1 MIAEN
6 IRHLRE
12 RIDTKCAEFKRNPQ
26 EIRLVA
32 VSKFFGVDA
41 ISEANKLGV
50 TDFGENKAQELR
62 DKYEIL
68 GDKVTWH
75 FIGTLQR
82 NKVKYAVRAAA
93 YIHSVDSA
101 ALADEINKEAKKL
114 SRVQK
119 ILLEVKTSSEETK
132 SGLCDDEDVLEL
144 VRHCSNLPN
153 VELVGLMTMAAFTD
167 DKKIIRKSFTDL
179 RNLKD
184 KINQNGFNLREL
196 SMGMTNDYEI
206 AIEEGSTMLRIGS
219 AIFGQRDYSK
229 DRSSKTNLDKIGRQ
243 L

>member
-6 IRHLRE
+6 IKHLRA
-12 RIDTKCAEFKRNPQ
+12 RIAAKCAEFKRNPQ
-26 EIRLVA
+26 EIRLIA

-41 ISEANKLGV
+41 IIEANRLCI

-82 NKVKYAVRAAA
+82 NKVKYAVKAATF
-93 YIHSVDSA
+93 IHSVDSV

-114 SRVQK
+114 NKAQK

-132 SGLCDDEDVLEL
+132 SGLSDAEEVLKL

-153 VELVGLMTMAAFTD
+153 VELVGLMTMAAFTED
-167 DKKIIRKSFTDL
+167 EKIIRKSFADL

-184 KINQNGFNLREL
+184 KINKNGFDLREL

-206 AIEEGSTMLRIGS
+206 AIEEGATMLRIGS
-219 AIFGQRDYSK
+219 AIFGQRNTLK
-229 DRSSKTNLDKIGRQ
+229 DWRQ
-243 L
+243 S

>member
-6 IRHLRE
+6 IKHLRA
-12 RIDTKCAEFKRNPQ
+12 RIAAKCAEFKRNPQ
-26 EIRLVA
+26 EIRLIA

-41 ISEANKLGV
+41 ISEANRLGI

-82 NKVKYAVRAAA
+82 NKVKYAVKAATF
-93 YIHSVDSA
+93 IHSVDSV

-114 SRVQK
+114 NKAQK

-132 SGLCDDEDVLEL
+132 SGLSDDEDVLNL
-144 VRHCSNLPN
+144 VRHCASLPN
-153 VELVGLMTMAAFTD
+153 IELVGLMTMAAFTED
-167 DKKIIRKSFTDL
+167 EKIIRKSFADL

-184 KINQNGFNLREL
+184 KINKNGFDLREL

-206 AIEEGSTMLRIGS
+206 AIEEGATMLRIGS
-219 AIFGQRDYSK
+219 AIFGQRNTLK
-229 DRSSKTNLDKIGRQ
+229 DWRQ
-243 L
+243 S